1 MSVTKFHI
9 SKYGVG
15 KENINTNAVGN
26 DQLDP
31 EAGKWVKVALA
42 SGDADDFAFAW
53 QNPESSEIIVD
64 RVILDI
70 THAGGSASAVMDVG
84 SAASGTTHSDNL
96 IDGVDINTTAV
107 YDNLGDG
114 GTNGKTKQK
123 LDENGGT
130 TDYITGQIL
139 DANAASLEG
148 NVYIHY
154 RTV

>member
-1 MSVTKFHI
+1 MSVTKYHI

-42 SGDADDFAFAW
+42 AGSADDFAFAW
-53 QNPESSEIIVD
+53 QNPESSKIIVD
-64 RVILDI
+64 RVIVDI
-70 THAGGSASAVMDVG
+70 TKAGGTSGAEMDVG
-84 SAASGTTHSDNL
+84 SAENATTHSDNL
-96 IDGVDINTTAV
+96 IDGADINAVAV
-107 YDNLGDG
+107 YDNIGDG
-114 GTNGKTKQK
+114 GTNGKSKQK

-130 TDYITGQIL
+130 IDYITGQIL
-139 DANAASLEG
+139 TQNAASLEG